1 MWIVDRHF
9 PKMYPPRE
17 PLYPLIGGGA
27 FKLDRGEVKQLN
39 VSLTGC
45 VGVEGLER
53 SKLQEIRFTSNVRT
67 TFHFSRLLKFM
78 DTERRY
84 LQELPK
90 NEPNKTSVL

>member
-9 PKMYPPRE
+9 P
-17 PLYPLIGGGA
+17 

-53 SKLQEIRFTSNVRT
+53 SKLQEIRFTSNLRT
-67 TFHFSRLLKFM
+67 NSEARGWGGGQKCFNNFSLFKTFKVYGH
-78 DTERRY
+78 
-84 LQELPK
+84 
-90 NEPNKTSVL
+90 

>member
-1 MWIVDRHF
+1 M
-9 PKMYPPRE
+9 
-17 PLYPLIGGGA
+17 
-27 FKLDRGEVKQLN
+27 DRGEVKQLN

-53 SKLQEIRFTSNVRT
+53 SKLQEIRFTSNLRTNSEARGWGGGRNALT